1 MLAHI
6 IATHTCPLAPSLTFM
21 PLHSAQTRPCARA
34 AAFSSVSDTF
44 PWSLIYTNPPLPVC
58 SPSPLHTP
66 GWAAL
71 LSQHSDRL
79 TLTALHHNMVLASDI
94 VDLASLSSA
103 QTSLPPPPIPQPCHS
118 TSPESFPIS
127 LLCSSVND
135 HIPAEWAALKYSTVD
150 QAIALVAAQGPGAIL
165 IKRDLQDAFCHMP
178 RYCPSGPLTTGF
190 FAGKDPIGWN
200 ASYPSACGPLLI
212 TLTFS
217 PKRCIGFLILR
228 HPRSLTSFTTLTTF
242 SKYHRQKQRCR
253 LTADMKADLRWWQ
266 RFLPC

>member
-1 MLAHI
+1 MSTCSVTDIHAASFSTNQALCPRRSLFLRLRHI
-6 IATHTCPLAPSLTFM
+6 PMQSY
-21 PLHSAQTRPCARA
+21 LHQPA
-34 AAFSSVSDTF
+34 AACLF
-44 PWSLIYTNPPLPVC
+44 TNPASHPRVGC
-58 SPSPLHTP
+58 TTFS
-66 GWAAL
+66 
-71 LSQHSDRL
+71 
-79 TLTALHHNMVLASDI
+79 TLRPPIRRYTALHLNMVLASDI

-118 TSPESFPIS
+118 TSPESFLIS

-150 QAIALVAAQGPGAIL
+150 QAIALGGAQGPGAIF
-165 IKRDLQDAFCHMP
+165 IKRDLQDAVCHMP

-200 ASYPSACGPLLI
+200 ASYPSACGQILI

-228 HPRSLTSFTTLTTF
+228 QPRSMRSFTTLTTF